1 MFLYGNINIKH
12 PGGFQLVKNLPLLMA
27 ILLIGV
33 SSSLISGSINL
44 SGSIEWIF
52 FIISLIANITA
63 VIGLSLHVF
72 LYLPMK
78 KAEKNLK
85 ETFK

>member
-1 MFLYGNINIKH
+1 LFLCGNIKIKL

-33 SSSLISGSINL
+33 SSSLISGSVNL
-44 SGSIEWIF
+44 SGSIEWVFLMIR
-52 FIISLIANITA
+52 LVANITA
-63 VIGLSLHVF
+63 VISLCLHV
-72 LYLPMK
+72 LVYLPMK
-78 KAEKNLK
+78 KAQKDLK

>member
-1 MFLYGNINIKH
+1 M
-12 PGGFQLVKNLPLLMA
+12 VKNLPLLMA
-27 ILLIGV
+27 ILLIGI
-33 SSSLISGSINL
+33 SFSLISGSVNL

-52 FIISLIANITA
+52 LIISLIANITA
-63 VIGLSLHVF
+63 VIGHSLHVF
-72 LYLPMK
+72 VYLPVK

>member
-1 MFLYGNINIKH
+1 
-12 PGGFQLVKNLPLLMA
+12 LVKNLPLLMA

-33 SSSLISGSINL
+33 SSSLISGNVNL

-52 FIISLIANITA
+52 LMISLIANITS

-72 LYLPMK
+72 VYLPMK

>member
-1 MFLYGNINIKH
+1 M
-12 PGGFQLVKNLPLLMA
+12 VKNLPLLMVT
-27 ILLIGV
+27 LLIGV
-33 SSSLISGSINL
+33 SSSLISGSVNL
-44 SGSIEWIF
+44 SESIEWIVL
-52 FIISLIANITA
+52 IISLIANITA

-72 LYLPMK
+72 VYLPMK

>member
-1 MFLYGNINIKH
+1 M
-12 PGGFQLVKNLPLLMA
+12 VKNLPLLMA

-33 SSSLISGSINL
+33 SSSLISGNVNL

-52 FIISLIANITA
+52 LMISLIANITS
-63 VIGLSLHVF
+63 VIGLSLQVF
-72 LYLPMK
+72 VYLPMK

>member
-1 MFLYGNINIKH
+1 M
-12 PGGFQLVKNLPLLMA
+12 VT
-27 ILLIGV
+27 LLIGV
-33 SSSLISGSINL
+33 SSSLIIGSVNL

-52 FIISLIANITA
+52 LIISIIANITA

-72 LYLPMK
+72 VYLPMK
-78 KAEKNLK
+78 KSEKNLK